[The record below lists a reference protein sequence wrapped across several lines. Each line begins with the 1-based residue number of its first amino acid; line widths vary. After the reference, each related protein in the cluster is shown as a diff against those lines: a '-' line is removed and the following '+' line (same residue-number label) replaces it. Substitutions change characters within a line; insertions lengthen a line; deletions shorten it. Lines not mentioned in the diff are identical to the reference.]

1 MKWQP
6 KGLWQ
11 NKDFVKIWSGQTI
24 SNFGSGITSIALPLT
39 AVLVL
44 SATPAQMGILSA
56 LESVSVLVFGLLA
69 GVWVDRLRR
78 RPILITADIGRA
90 LVLGSIPL
98 AALLGVLHLAQVY
111 IVAALTGILT
121 VFFNV
126 ADEAFLPSLLP
137 QDQLVEANSKLGISD
152 SLAEISGPAS
162 AGPLVQLFGAP
173 LALFFDALSF
183 LLSALSIGL
192 VRTPEPQPT
201 PPKRRQS
208 IWRESSE
215 GLRMIRDNALLRS
228 LAISAML
235 FNFFGNFIG
244 TLYVLYIVREV
255 HAAPLVIGFF
265 VATGGISAL
274 VGAIF
279 AQRVIQRIGPGP
291 AVGAMLTLYG
301 LTGLLLPLAHDPLGV
316 AIALL
321 FTSQLLGD
329 ASVSIYSIAEVSL
342 RQAIIPN
349 AFLGRVNA
357 SMQFLTQGVGP
368 AAAIL
373 AGILGTVIGLRLT
386 IFIGVLGVIFAGVWL
401 LISPV
406 RRVRSL

>member
-173 LALFFDALSF
+173 LALFF
-183 LLSALSIGL
+183 
-192 VRTPEPQPT
+192 
-201 PPKRRQS
+201 
-208 IWRESSE
+208 
-215 GLRMIRDNALLRS
+215 
-228 LAISAML
+228 
-235 FNFFGNFIG
+235 
-244 TLYVLYIVREV
+244 
-255 HAAPLVIGFF
+255 
-265 VATGGISAL
+265 
-274 VGAIF
+274 
-279 AQRVIQRIGPGP
+279 
-291 AVGAMLTLYG
+291 
-301 LTGLLLPLAHDPLGV
+301 
-316 AIALL
+316 
-321 FTSQLLGD
+321 
-329 ASVSIYSIAEVSL
+329 
-342 RQAIIPN
+342 
-349 AFLGRVNA
+349 
-357 SMQFLTQGVGP
+357 
-368 AAAIL
+368 
-373 AGILGTVIGLRLT
+373 
-386 IFIGVLGVIFAGVWL
+386 
-401 LISPV
+401 
-406 RRVRSL
+406 